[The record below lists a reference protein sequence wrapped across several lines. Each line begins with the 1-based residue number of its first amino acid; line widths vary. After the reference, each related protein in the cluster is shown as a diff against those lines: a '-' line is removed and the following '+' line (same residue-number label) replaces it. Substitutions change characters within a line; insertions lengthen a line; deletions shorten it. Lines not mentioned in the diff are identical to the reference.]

1 MNQNGNDQAKL
12 RDAIDNSDAVVEAEA
27 DACPELIEY
36 AKSKGIP
43 VLAYP
48 GEDYTSA
55 YKEFYAAL

>member
-1 MNQNGNDQAKL
+1 MEFSKL
-12 RDAIDNSDAVVEAEA
+12 AIDNSDAVVEAEA